1 MVESGI
7 PQGSVLGP
15 ILFVIYINDLP
26 NEVTSNILLFAD
38 DTKIFRWIQSISDSS
53 LLQKDLDRLVDWSRR
68 WLLKFNASKCHVLS
82 VGEIENIVHAYNYSM
97 DGIDLEHV
105 FKEKDLGIIVDSQ
118 LKFDEHIATK
128 VKRANS
134 MAGLI
139 RRSFTYLEP
148 MLFKKLYVA
157 FVRPHL
163 EYGNSVWSPY
173 LRKHVNAIEKVQIRT
188 TKAVDG
194 FGQMTYEERL
204 RILDLLTLAHR
215 RKRGDMIEVF
225 KYVNVYDKAAISRSL
240 QFGKRPSRKHNF
252 QIIRTEAADG
262 IRGKQ
267 RNSFHYRTVATW
279 NDLPRNV
286 VDSKSVESF
295 KSNIDTF

>member
-1 MVESGI
+1 
-7 PQGSVLGP
+7 
-15 ILFVIYINDLP
+15 
-26 NEVTSNILLFAD
+26 
-38 DTKIFRWIQSISDSS
+38 
-53 LLQKDLDRLVDWSRR
+53 
-68 WLLKFNASKCHVLS
+68 
-82 VGEIENIVHAYNYSM
+82 
-97 DGIDLEHV
+97 
-105 FKEKDLGIIVDSQ
+105 
-118 LKFDEHIATK
+118 
-128 VKRANS
+128 

-173 LRKHVNAIEKVQIRT
+173 LRKHVNAIEKVQIRA

-204 RILDLLTLAHR
+204 RILDLPTLAHR
-215 RKRGDMIEVF
+215 RKRG
-225 KYVNVYDKAAISRSL
+225 
-240 QFGKRPSRKHNF
+240 RKHNC

-267 RNSFHYRTVATW
+267 RNSFHYRTAATW

-286 VDSKSVESF
+286 ADSKSVDTF
-295 KSNIDTF
+295 KSNIDTFWKEHPSRFTFDLTPYYQANNQEEKYQLVEVYM